1 VSIEL
6 DYDFAD
12 GVETGSMT
20 IDFDGSAS
28 PPVGADDEPRARGVV
43 SGGLTGRARRL
54 RVTGWPLQRKTEEP
68 LDGPGR
74 DPARP
79 QALFYLATAN
89 RMAGSLQEAITG
101 FERAADN
108 AEDLPRWRARALQ
121 AVAETLERMDG
132 QLEPARQAWQ
142 AYVRFADSHQAVA
155 FPQIGRA
162 RIQAIDVVIE
172 QERAYVEVRQRIA
185 EREAE
190 SDE

>member
-1 VSIEL
+1 MRSLTRALVALSLVVAAPAAAQE
-6 DYDFAD
+6 A
-12 GVETGSMT
+12 E
-20 IDFDGSAS
+20 
-28 PPVGADDEPRARGVV
+28 PPPEAAPAGADAYTQQVQEGIALLVAGDSQGAMAAFRRAA
-43 SGGLTGRARRL
+43 ST
-54 RVTGWPLQRKTEEP
+54 
-68 LDGPGR
+68 

-79 QALFYLATAN
+79 QAPFYLASAN
-89 RMAGSLQEAITG
+89 RMAGNFQEAITG

-132 QLEPARQAWQ
+132 QLEPAREAWQ

-172 QERAYVEVRQRIA
+172 QERAYVEVRRRIA

-190 SDE
+190 SDD